1 MNLKKML
8 ENLGTFKLK
17 DRANRNA
24 VMLDFSK
31 ASRPMEQG
39 ERLWITK
46 VPRVNN
52 KIQVTIK
59 WKEENPHEVSL

>member
-1 MNLKKML
+1 ML

-17 DRANRNA
+17 DRANKNA

-31 ASRPMEQG
+31 ASRPIGEA

-52 KIQVTIK
+52 RIQITIK
-59 WKEENPHEVSL
+59 WKEENQYEVSL

>member
-1 MNLKKML
+1 ML

-17 DRANRNA
+17 DKTNRNA

-31 ASRPMEQG
+31 ASRPMEQA

-46 VPRVNN
+46 IPRVNN
-52 KIQVTIK
+52 RIQVTIK
-59 WKEENPHEVSL
+59 WKEENQYEVSL